1 MRTLTVGAVSR
12 NYFNMPLWIARQ
24 CGFFER
30 EALAVTI
37 ELHEPIDAVTDRL
50 KSGALDL
57 ALGVTEHVIL
67 DAEAGGRLRI
77 LAGNVN
83 RLPFSLIARPGLR
96 AIADLRGGRIGVSSL
111 EAGSS
116 SLVMQMLAAH
126 GLAHPRD
133 YALVA
138 VGPILAR
145 WEKLQ
150 AGEIDA
156 GLQGVPLNHIARDA
170 GFVVLADPRQ
180 QFPDFQFTSLN
191 ADMTWAAANR
201 EPVVAFLRA
210 FIRAHDWFYA
220 NREASLAIAEAEAR
234 IERRYAALAW
244 DEFVADTIFPRDAA
258 ASPRAIQ
265 TLIEVSG
272 LIRALPPRV
281 AARAEDY
288 VDATYLEAARASLAI
303 SSGDRAG

>member
-12 NYFNMPLWIARQ
+12 NYFNMPLWIAQ
-24 CGFFER
+24 YCGLFAR
-30 EALAVTI
+30 AGLAVTI
-37 ELHEPIDAVTDRL
+37 ELYEPIDEVTDRL
-50 KSGALDL
+50 KRGALDL

-83 RLPFSLIARPGLR
+83 RLPFSLIARPGVR
-96 AIADLRGGRIGVSSL
+96 DIAALRGGRIGVSSL
-111 EAGSS
+111 AAGSS

-126 GLAHPRD
+126 GLEHPRD
-133 YALVA
+133 YTLVA

-156 GLQGVPLNHIARDA
+156 GLQGAPLNHIARDA
-170 GFVVLADPRQ
+170 GFVVLADPRK

-191 ADMTWAAANR
+191 ADTAWAAANV
-201 EPVVAFLRA
+201 ETVVAFLQA
-210 FIRAHDWFYA
+210 FIGAHDWFYR
-220 NREASLAIAEAEAR
+220 NRAESLVIAEAESGIA
-234 IERRYAALAW
+234 RRYAALAW
-244 DEFVADTIFPRDAA
+244 DEYVTDTIFPRDAA
-258 ASPRAIQ
+258 ASPRAVQ

-272 LIRALPPRV
+272 LIRALPART
-281 AARAEDY
+281 AQRAEDY
-288 VDATYLEAARASLAI
+288 IESGYLAAARAAS
-303 SSGDRAG
+303 